1 MDSESTG
8 PESTKADV
16 EARLRETAEAMSDR
30 FASLQDEVSTTGTS
44 IRDWV
49 ARNPLKSVGGMLA
62 AGLAVGALFGGR
74 GSRRP
79 EQAELLDQY
88 IDILRAEVDEAMAA
102 GDTPG
107 EAVEKA
113 LRGRAPLVVYREGD
127 LGQNEKRS
135 GRGFLGKSLG
145 FVFRMAPR
153 EGLRAVRLSLLEDAA
168 VGGRVGDQISE

>member
-8 PESTKADV
+8 SESTRADV

-74 GSRRP
+74 RSRRS
-79 EQAELLDQY
+79 ERAELLDQY
-88 IDILRAEVDEAMAA
+88 IDALRAEVDEAMAEGA
-102 GDTPG
+102 SPG
-107 EAVEKA
+107 QAVEEA
-113 LRGRAPLVVYREGD
+113 LRGRAPLVVYREGNR
-127 LGQNEKRS
+127 GQDERSS
-135 GRGFLGKSLG
+135 GRGFLGRSLG
-145 FVFRMAPR
+145 FVFRLAAR
-153 EGLRAVRLSLLEDAA
+153 EVIRDVILSMLEDAD
-168 VGGRVGDQISE
+168 VGEMVGDQISQ

>member
-8 PESTKADV
+8 SESTRADV

-30 FASLQDEVSTTGTS
+30 FASLQEEVSTTGTS
-44 IRDWV
+44 IQDWV
-49 ARNPLKSVGGMLA
+49 AQNPLKSVGGMLA

-88 IDILRAEVDEAMAA
+88 IDTLRAEVGEAMAA

-127 LGQNEKRS
+127 LGQGEGS
-135 GRGFLGKSLG
+135 SERGFLGRSLG
-145 FVFRMAPR
+145 FVARLAAR
-153 EGLRAVRLSLLEDAA
+153 EVIRDVILSMLEDAD
-168 VGGRVGDQISE
+168 VGEMVGDQFSE